1 MDKVKKESLLE
12 WLSNYDSLIVFGGF
26 GCAVLLVIIL
36 TGMFQAGP
44 SVRSNLLFNAMG
56 TILMGIGFIFIIF
69 KFMGSQVIVFG
80 RSFDVGMF
88 IYMAIVLFVMFVLG
102 E

>member
-12 WLSNYDSLIVFGGF
+12 WVSNYDSLVVFGGF

-69 KFMGSQVIVFG
+69 KI
-80 RSFDVGMF
+80 
-88 IYMAIVLFVMFVLG
+88 L
-102 E
+102 